1 MEADACVF
9 WGMFF
14 KFEVIFSVF
23 GSLGVGIGRGSTAK
37 KGISYLKET
46 IYKIELRIKTK
57 C

>member
-1 MEADACVF
+1 MLAYLEECS
-9 WGMFF
+9 
-14 KFEVIFSVF
+14 I
-23 GSLGVGIGRGSTAK
+23 SLRLYFQYLAVGIGRGSTAK

>member
-1 MEADACVF
+1 MEADACVS